1 MEIPDPSLLM
11 LRSLMIRVKLQT
23 VAPQISFMWMTGK
36 RWTRSTTSSLNFSR
50 STYPEFEGVIS
61 PSPTNQKCRIMSK
74 WVQFYHKINKF
85 DLVNMRFTDE
95 FSVVE
100 MYGTDSILPVDGRF
114 NMSSI
119 RAEIQ
124 KYIESMEKIKS
135 FDPCAFSILTGSSI
149 LCASESP
156 VYNL

>member
-1 MEIPDPSLLM
+1 
-11 LRSLMIRVKLQT
+11 
-23 VAPQISFMWMTGK
+23 
-36 RWTRSTTSSLNFSR
+36 
-50 STYPEFEGVIS
+50 
-61 PSPTNQKCRIMSK
+61 MSK

-95 FSVVE
+95 VSVVE
-100 MYGTDSILPVDGRF
+100 MVGMDSIMPIDGRLSL
-114 NMSSI
+114 SSI

-124 KYIESMEKIKS
+124 KKIERMKNFDD

-149 LCASESP
+149 LNASESP

>member
-1 MEIPDPSLLM
+1 
-11 LRSLMIRVKLQT
+11 
-23 VAPQISFMWMTGK
+23 
-36 RWTRSTTSSLNFSR
+36 
-50 STYPEFEGVIS
+50 
-61 PSPTNQKCRIMSK
+61 MSK

-85 DLVNMRFTDE
+85 DIVNMRFTDDV
-95 FSVVE
+95 SVVE

>member
-1 MEIPDPSLLM
+1 
-11 LRSLMIRVKLQT
+11 
-23 VAPQISFMWMTGK
+23 
-36 RWTRSTTSSLNFSR
+36 
-50 STYPEFEGVIS
+50 
-61 PSPTNQKCRIMSK
+61 MSK

-85 DLVNMRFTDE
+85 DLVNMRFTDD
-95 FSVVE
+95 FSIVE
-100 MYGTDSILPVDGRF
+100 MTGMDSILPVDGRLSL
-114 NMSSI
+114 SSI

>member
-1 MEIPDPSLLM
+1 
-11 LRSLMIRVKLQT
+11 
-23 VAPQISFMWMTGK
+23 
-36 RWTRSTTSSLNFSR
+36 
-50 STYPEFEGVIS
+50 
-61 PSPTNQKCRIMSK
+61 MSK
-74 WVQFYHKINKF
+74 WVQFYHKVNKF

-95 FSVVE
+95 EEIVE
-100 MYGTDSILPVDGRF
+100 MVGMDSIMPIDGRW

-124 KYIESMEKIKS
+124 KHIESMKKIES
-135 FDPCAFSILTGSSI
+135 FDPCAFSILTGPTV

>member
-1 MEIPDPSLLM
+1 
-11 LRSLMIRVKLQT
+11 
-23 VAPQISFMWMTGK
+23 
-36 RWTRSTTSSLNFSR
+36 
-50 STYPEFEGVIS
+50 
-61 PSPTNQKCRIMSK
+61 MSK

-85 DLVNMRFTDE
+85 DLVNMKFTED
-95 FSVVE
+95 FSIVE

-119 RAEIQ
+119 RAEIK
-124 KYIESMEKIKS
+124 KYIESMEKIES
-135 FDPCAFSILTGSSI
+135 FDPCAFSILTGPTI

>member
-1 MEIPDPSLLM
+1 M
-11 LRSLMIRVKLQT
+11 R
-23 VAPQISFMWMTGK
+23 
-36 RWTRSTTSSLNFSR
+36 
-50 STYPEFEGVIS
+50 
-61 PSPTNQKCRIMSK
+61 K

-85 DLVNMRFTDE
+85 DLVSMRFTDE
-95 FSVVE
+95 FIVVE

-135 FDPCAFSILTGSSI
+135 FDPCSFTILTGPTI
-149 LCASESP
+149 LYASESP
-156 VYNL
+156 LYNL